1 MSSYELVFSS
11 MSNWVKAGDAE
22 VARAKTTG
30 RGSRYLVCC
39 RDLERLTIALHVEL
53 RPLICPRAMHG
64 RFWRVFSH
72 SSHVVNTVCAG
83 LAIGVG
89 RWLAIRAA
97 CWRAATKSDQESG
110 FRTFESFMVAS
121 ARLAASVVMFDV
133 TGIGMMALPRVA
145 SDW

>member
-1 MSSYELVFSS
+1 MSSYELAFSS

-30 RGSRYLVCC
+30 RCSRYLVCC

-53 RPLICPRAMHG
+53 RM
-64 RFWRVFSH
+64 FSH